1 VAAAKRPRLLPRSQ
15 NRPLFPP
22 RPTTH
27 PNPTQ
32 NIQITKDAVIKRK
45 PVDDAL
51 ADDEASWSGAATT
64 GVACPRVGCD
74 SSRAAF
80 IEVQIRSADEPATL
94 FYRCVGCGHM
104 WRDG

>member
-1 VAAAKRPRLLPRSQ
+1 
-15 NRPLFPP
+15 
-22 RPTTH
+22 
-27 PNPTQ
+27 
-32 NIQITKDAVIKRK
+32 
-45 PVDDAL
+45 VDDAL